1 MHRWKKLVIVKASE
15 SIAAVAFYVGL
26 IALCAG
32 AIVGARAAVERT
44 KAPLAIPLLAIG
56 AIALA
61 GALIAYANGP
71 RGLLPF

>member
-1 MHRWKKLVIVKASE
+1 MMHVSE
-15 SIAAVAFYVGL
+15 SLAAVAFYAGL

-32 AIVGARAAVERT
+32 AVLGARAAVERK
-44 KAPLAIPLLAIG
+44 KAPLAIPLLALG
-56 AIALA
+56 AVGLA